1 MNFKSQALELQE
13 FLLQY
18 SPIWNQEVMNEY
30 PNTIPDYPAEWL
42 DLLDKLTRE
51 ELFAIDSK
59 QSFTKIAGTSLYD
72 FLLKIQ
78 KISHI
83 EAVDESPELPLEDWA
98 FAGVKLKKRHEIQKI
113 VPEIKKIHLQHKI
126 HHLNDIGG
134 GVGHLSRILAHYHS
148 IPAFSID
155 QNKEFQATGE
165 KRLKRFRKIADAAEV
180 TFINMKFGE
189 ENKINDQVFSPD
201 SFSLGLHTCGNLALK
216 LIETSV
222 HYRTRGLLSFGCCYH
237 LIRHAD
243 DSNFYQSEFYRQNNF
258 QKINLYGL
266 SLATRSH
273 AETNFQNYIK
283 KEKVKNY
290 RYGFHL
296 FMMKHFNRND
306 YIDVGECPLQVYDQP
321 ISQYILLKLA
331 VLEIPHSYAKEYIE
345 NFYYSKQIQTELRT
359 MFLCNIIRWQIG
371 RALEVFLLLD
381 RCLMLTENGYQVTI
395 KQFFTEELSP
405 RNIGILALSK

>member
-1 MNFKSQALELQE
+1 
-13 FLLQY
+13 
-18 SPIWNQEVMNEY
+18 
-30 PNTIPDYPAEWL
+30 
-42 DLLDKLTRE
+42 
-51 ELFAIDSK
+51 
-59 QSFTKIAGTSLYD
+59 
-72 FLLKIQ
+72 
-78 KISHI
+78 
-83 EAVDESPELPLEDWA
+83 
-98 FAGVKLKKRHEIQKI
+98 
-113 VPEIKKIHLQHKI
+113 
-126 HHLNDIGG
+126 
-134 GVGHLSRILAHYHS
+134 
-148 IPAFSID
+148 
-155 QNKEFQATGE
+155 
-165 KRLKRFRKIADAAEV
+165 
-180 TFINMKFGE
+180 
-189 ENKINDQVFSPD
+189 
-201 SFSLGLHTCGNLALK
+201 
-216 LIETSV
+216 
-222 HYRTRGLLSFGCCYH
+222 